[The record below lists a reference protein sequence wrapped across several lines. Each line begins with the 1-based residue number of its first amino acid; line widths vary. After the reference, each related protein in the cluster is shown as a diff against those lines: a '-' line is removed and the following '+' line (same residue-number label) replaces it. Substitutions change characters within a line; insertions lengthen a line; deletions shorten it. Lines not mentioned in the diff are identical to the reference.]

1 MAALSS
7 LIYPLEGKMSLE
19 VIENTWI
26 QMRDGTRLAARIWL
40 PAGARAQP
48 VPAVLEYIPYRKR
61 DGTRGRD
68 EVMHGYFAQNGY
80 AAIRVD
86 IRGSGDS
93 DGHLAD
99 EYLKLEQDDALEVIE
114 WIVAQDW
121 CSGHVGMMGKSWS
134 GFNCLQVA
142 ARRPP
147 ALKAILTTYSTDDR
161 FRDDI
166 HFMGGCL
173 LNDNLWWGAIM
184 LAYQSRPLDPE
195 IAGESWRDRWLERIG
210 NLPFFPAMWA
220 AHQSYDDYW
229 KHGSVQEDWSAIQ
242 CPVMVIGGWA
252 DSYTN
257 SVPRLLEHLQV
268 PSRGIIG
275 PWGHVY
281 PHDGVPGPAIGFLQE
296 AVRWWDHWLKD
307 IDTGIMDEPQM
318 KAFINDACP
327 TTGTRRLQPGRW
339 VGEASWPSPEIRP
352 VLFHLGLDGSLS
364 DLAKTSDTTL
374 SIRSP
379 QDHGRAAG
387 EWMGTGCD
395 GEMPTDQ
402 RLDDGGALNFVTPV
416 LDEDIEILGRP
427 ELTLRLSADA
437 PVAQIAVRLCDV
449 LPSGEV
455 LRVSYQVLNLT
466 HRDSHEIPTALEPG
480 KPYDVKITLSV
491 CGHRFR
497 AGHRIQVSV
506 GTAYWPIIW
515 PAPHA
520 ASISIAPAGSALTL
534 PVRNSA
540 APQIEVIFQNPVY
553 GPRTPM
559 SQLDPGLLLR
569 QSAFDHVT
577 GMATYVTEGRGGLFG
592 EGVVRFDEIKTELA
606 HNLRRELTI
615 RPDDPLSARYV
626 LTQSYEMGRDGWRT
640 RIETVMEMTSDAEN
654 FFMSGH
660 LIAFE
665 GETEVA
671 RRNWSET
678 IARNLI

>member
-1 MAALSS
+1 
-7 LIYPLEGKMSLE
+7 MSLE

-26 QMRDGTRLAARIWL
+26 TMRDGTRLAARIWL
-40 PAGARAQP
+40 PAGARSTP

-68 EVMHGYFAQNGY
+68 EAMHGYFAQNGY

-86 IRGSGDS
+86 MRGSGDS
-93 DGHLAD
+93 EGHLAD
-99 EYLKLEQDDALEVIE
+99 EYLKLEQDDALEVID
-114 WIVAQDW
+114 WIAAQDW
-121 CSGHVGMMGKSWS
+121 CSGNVGMMGKSWS

-147 ALKAILTTYSTDDR
+147 ALKAILTAYSTDDR

-173 LNDNLWWGAIM
+173 LNDNLWWGSIM

-195 IAGESWRDRWLERIG
+195 IAGEAWRDRWLERIE
-210 NLPFFPAMWA
+210 NLPFFPALWA

-257 SVPRLLEHLQV
+257 SVPRILEHLKV

-296 AVRWWDHWLKD
+296 AVRWWDHWLKG

-327 TTGTRRLQPGRW
+327 TSGTRTSQPGRW
-339 VGEASWPSPEIRP
+339 VGEANWPSPAISP
-352 VLFHLGLDGSLS
+352 ALFHLRADGSLS
-364 DLAKTSDTTL
+364 DKQETSDAAL
-374 SIRSP
+374 SVCSP

-387 EWMGTGCD
+387 EWMGTGCA

-402 RLDDGGALNFVTPV
+402 RLDDGGSLNFVTAP
-416 LDEDIEILGRP
+416 LQADIEILGAP
-427 ELTLRLSADA
+427 ELVLRLSADA

-466 HRDSHEIPTALEPG
+466 HRDGHENPAPLEPG
-480 KPYDVKITLSV
+480 KAYDVKVTLSA
-491 CGHRFR
+491 CGHRF
-497 AGHRIQVSV
+497 AKGHRIQVSV

-515 PAPHA
+515 PAPYA
-520 ASISIAPAGSALTL
+520 AALSVVPARSTL
-534 PVRNSA
+534 SLPLRSPEAAQVPVA
-540 APQIEVIFQNPVY
+540 FQPPAH
-553 GPRTPM
+553 GPATPM
-559 SQLDPGLLLR
+559 SQLDPGLMLR
-569 QSAFDHVT
+569 QSSFDHLT
-577 GMATYVTEGRGGLFG
+577 GTATYVTEGRGGLFG
-592 EGVVRFDEIKTELA
+592 EGIVRFDEIGTEIC
-606 HNLRRELTI
+606 HNLRRELTV
-615 RPDDPLSARYV
+615 RPEDPLSARYV
-626 LTQSYEMGRDGWRT
+626 LTQSYEMGRDGWRS
-640 RIETVMEMTSDAEN
+640 RIETVTEMTSDLDS
-654 FFMSGH
+654 FFISGH

-665 GETEVA
+665 GETEMA
-671 RRNWSET
+671 QRDWSET
-678 IARNLI
+678 IPRRLI